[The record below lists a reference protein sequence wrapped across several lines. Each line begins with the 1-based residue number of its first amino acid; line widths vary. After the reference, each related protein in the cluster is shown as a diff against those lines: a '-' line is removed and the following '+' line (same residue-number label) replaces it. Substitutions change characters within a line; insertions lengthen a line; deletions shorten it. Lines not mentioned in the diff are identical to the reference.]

1 MNHYSIYKV
10 TNKINQK
17 VYIGFSK
24 DWKVRKRRHKSI
36 YTTHQSK
43 FYTALKTHG
52 WENFIW
58 EEIYCSLDKDHCFKT
73 MEQFFIEQFDSIKNG
88 YNIIEGGSGTL
99 GSTKDKVWINN
110 GSITK
115 RCHKDQIP
123 EGWLEGRIK
132 ITRKVKMSQE
142 SKDLIS
148 MKNKQHGTT
157 STLNKTILTCPH
169 CGKSTNVGLAKRWHF
184 DNCKVKTSYS

>member
-24 DWKVRKRRHKSI
+24 DWKARKRRHKSI

-58 EEIYCSLDKDHCFKT
+58 EEIYCSLDKDHCFRT
-73 MEQFFIEQFDSIKNG
+73 MEQFFIEEYDSIKNG
-88 YNIIEGGSGTL
+88 YNITEGGCGTL
-99 GSTKDKVWINN
+99 GSTKDKIWINN

-115 RCHKDQIP
+115 RSHKDQIP
-123 EGWLEGRIK
+123 EGWVEGRIK

-142 SKDLIS
+142 SKDSIA
-148 MKNKQHGTT
+148 MKNKEHGTA
-157 STLNKTILTCPH
+157 SILNATILSCPH
-169 CGKSTNVGLAKRWHF
+169 CGKLANVGLAKRWHF
-184 DNCKVKTSYS
+184 DNCKFRTSYS